1 MFRPLAINVPNF
13 TQSLHTVLG
22 VSTLDK
28 AKFTIDFVVTI
39 IQKAIIW
46 TNGGAIGF

>member
-1 MFRPLAINVPNF
+1 MYRPLAINVPNF

-28 AKFTIDFVVTI
+28 AKFTIFVVTI

-46 TNGGAIGF
+46 TDGGARGF